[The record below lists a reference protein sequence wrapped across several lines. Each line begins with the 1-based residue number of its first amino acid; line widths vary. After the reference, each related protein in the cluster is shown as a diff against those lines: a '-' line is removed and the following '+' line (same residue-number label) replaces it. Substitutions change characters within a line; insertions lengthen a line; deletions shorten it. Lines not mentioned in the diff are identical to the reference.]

1 MDPLGILFL
10 LGLGV
15 LIYFS
20 LTGDRE
26 DPAPEP
32 DAHDEPMG
40 EASSYR
46 RERDGRA

>member
-10 LGLGV
+10 LCLGV

-26 DPAPEP
+26 EPAPES

-46 RERDGRA
+46 RRK

>member
-1 MDPLGILFL
+1 MDALGTLFL
-10 LGLGV
+10 LCVGT

-20 LTGDRE
+20 LAGDRE

-46 RERDGRA
+46 RERK

>member
-10 LGLGV
+10 LCLGV

-20 LTGDRE
+20 LTGDRGE
-26 DPAPEP
+26 PAPEP

-46 RERDGRA
+46 RRK